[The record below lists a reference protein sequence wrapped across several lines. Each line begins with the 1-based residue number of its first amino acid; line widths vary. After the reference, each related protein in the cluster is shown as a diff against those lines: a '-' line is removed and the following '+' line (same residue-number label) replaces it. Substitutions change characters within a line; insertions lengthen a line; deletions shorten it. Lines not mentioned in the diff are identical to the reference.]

1 MQQKIYS
8 QRCWIDNRLQEATLG
23 IAHGRIVAIELGSPN
38 NWEGVTNCGSDV
50 LMPGVIDAHVHINEP
65 GRTAWEG
72 FDTATRAAAAGGT
85 TTLVEMPLNASPV
98 TTHVAA
104 LKAKL
109 DAAAGKMSVHC
120 GFYGGLVPDN
130 LAELPAL
137 LQSGILG
144 MKAFLVHSGIDE
156 FPNVGMEDLEAAM
169 PLIAKA
175 GLPLLVHCEWASEG
189 RDAALLANPSHYM
202 AYLESRPKAWENEA
216 IARMI
221 DLCRRHQCPVH
232 IVHLSSAEAL
242 DMIAAAKQ
250 EGLPLTVETCAQ
262 YLYFAAE
269 DIPDGNTLFKCAPPI
284 REKANQRALK
294 AALAEG
300 LIDFIAT
307 DHSPA
312 PPDIKGL
319 DSGNFATAWGGIAGI
334 QFLLPAAW
342 SALRDA
348 LSLEAFIPLLTANPA
363 RFLNIAPQKGTLQ
376 VGSDADIVVWSPET
390 AFEVR
395 RETVLFRH
403 PISPYIGETLFGM
416 VKGTYL
422 CGHLIYQ
429 NQQMLAPY
437 KGTWLMRP

>member
-8 QRCWIDNRLQEATLG
+8 QRCWINGRLQEATLG
-23 IAHGRIVAIELGSPN
+23 IADGRIVAIELGSPN

-65 GRTAWEG
+65 GRTVWEG
-72 FDTATRAAAAGGT
+72 FETATRAAAAGGT
-85 TTLVEMPLNASPV
+85 TTLVDMPLNASPV
-98 TTHVAA
+98 TTDVAA
-104 LKAKL
+104 LKAKME
-109 DAAAGKMSVHC
+109 ASAGKMSVHC

-137 LQSGILG
+137 LQGGILG

-156 FPNVGMEDLEAAM
+156 FPNVGMADLEAAM

-189 RDAALLANPSHYM
+189 HDAALLANPTHYA
-202 AYLESRPKAWENEA
+202 AYLESRPKSWENEA
-216 IARMI
+216 IATMI
-221 DLCRRHQCPVH
+221 DLCRRHRCAVH

-242 DMIAAAKQ
+242 EMIAAAKQ

-300 LIDFIAT
+300 IIDFIAT

-319 DSGNFATAWGGIAGI
+319 DSGNFATAWGGISGI
-334 QFLLPAAW
+334 QYLLPAAW
-342 SALRDA
+342 SALRDT

-390 AFEVR
+390 AFDVR

-422 CGHLIYQ
+422 CGHLVYQ
-429 NQQMLAPY
+429 NQQMLESY
-437 KGTWLMRP
+437 QGTWLMRP